1 MKTWKLHLRLS
12 PSRQLEYQANKMA
25 AAHAEPLTSMNVGID

>member
-1 MKTWKLHLRLS
+1 MHFNPVNYIWAWH
-12 PSRQLEYQANKMA
+12 QLEYQANKMA